1 MKNLIA
7 KDIMNPSVISVEE
20 DLSVHELANFFTEKM
35 ISGAPVVNKDGKLVG
50 VVSLSDIVR
59 NDERRT
65 AIVNDKQE
73 SDYYLSGW
81 EDNLNSDEIQELH
94 LEEDDS
100 LTVRN
105 IMTPLIFKVKE
116 TELISAMS
124 DIMIGGRIHRLLV
137 TRDEKVVGIITTLDM
152 LKAIRDHTN

>member
-1 MKNLIA
+1 M
-7 KDIMNPSVISVEE
+7 
-20 DLSVHELANFFTEKM
+20 
-35 ISGAPVVNKDGKLVG
+35 
-50 VVSLSDIVR
+50 
-59 NDERRT
+59 
-65 AIVNDKQE
+65 NDKQE

-124 DIMIGGRIHRLLV
+124 DIMLGGRIHRLLV
-137 TRDEKVVGIITTLDM
+137 TRDEKVDGIITTLDM
-152 LKAIRDHTN
+152 LKAIRDHAN

>member
-1 MKNLIA
+1 M
-7 KDIMNPSVISVEE
+7 
-20 DLSVHELANFFTEKM
+20 
-35 ISGAPVVNKDGKLVG
+35 
-50 VVSLSDIVR
+50 
-59 NDERRT
+59 

-152 LKAIRDHTN
+152 LKAIRDHAN

>member
-20 DLSVHELANFFTEKM
+20 DLSVHELANFFTAKM

-152 LKAIRDHTN
+152 LKAIRDHAN

>member
-20 DLSVHELANFFTEKM
+20 NLSVHELANFFTEKM

-81 EDNLNSDEIQELH
+81 
-94 LEEDDS
+94 
-100 LTVRN
+100 
-105 IMTPLIFKVKE
+105 K
-116 TELISAMS
+116 
-124 DIMIGGRIHRLLV
+124 
-137 TRDEKVVGIITTLDM
+137 IT
-152 LKAIRDHTN
+152 

>member
-65 AIVNDKQE
+65 AIVNDKRE

-152 LKAIRDHTN
+152 LKAIRDHAN

>member
-1 MKNLIA
+1 
-7 KDIMNPSVISVEE
+7 
-20 DLSVHELANFFTEKM
+20 M

-137 TRDEKVVGIITTLDM
+137 TRDEKVVWIITTLDM

>member
-7 KDIMNPSVISVEE
+7 KDIMNTSVISVQD

-124 DIMIGGRIHRLLV
+124 NIMIGGRIHRLLV

-152 LKAIRDHTN
+152 LKAIRDHAI

>member
-152 LKAIRDHTN
+152 LKAIRDHAN

>member
-65 AIVNDKQE
+65 AIVNDKRE
-73 SDYYLSGW
+73 SDY
-81 EDNLNSDEIQELH
+81 
-94 LEEDDS
+94 
-100 LTVRN
+100 
-105 IMTPLIFKVKE
+105 
-116 TELISAMS
+116 
-124 DIMIGGRIHRLLV
+124 
-137 TRDEKVVGIITTLDM
+137 
-152 LKAIRDHTN
+152 

>member
-1 MKNLIA
+1 M
-7 KDIMNPSVISVEE
+7 
-20 DLSVHELANFFTEKM
+20 HELANFFTEKM

-152 LKAIRDHTN
+152 LKAIRDHAN

>member
-116 TELISAMS
+116 TELISTMS

-152 LKAIRDHTN
+152 LKAIRDHAI

>member
-35 ISGAPVVNKDGKLVG
+35 ISGAPVVNKDGNNRCS
-50 VVSLSDIVR
+50 SLSDIIR
-59 NDERRT
+59 NDRRRT
-65 AIVNDKQE
+65 AIVNDKIE
-73 SDYYLSGW
+73 SDYYLNGW

-105 IMTPLIFKVKE
+105 IMPPLIFKVKE

-152 LKAIRDHTN
+152 LKAIREHAN

>member
-20 DLSVHELANFFTEKM
+20 DLSVHELANFFTDKM

-152 LKAIRDHTN
+152 LKAIRDHAN

>member
-1 MKNLIA
+1 MSWQIFLRK
-7 KDIMNPSVISVEE
+7 
-20 DLSVHELANFFTEKM
+20 KM

-59 NDERRT
+59 NDQRRA

-105 IMTPLIFKVKE
+105 IMNPLIFKVKE

-124 DIMIGGRIHRLLV
+124 DIMIGGRIHWLLV

-152 LKAIRDHTN
+152 LKAIRENSN

>member
-1 MKNLIA
+1 M
-7 KDIMNPSVISVEE
+7 
-20 DLSVHELANFFTEKM
+20 EKM

-59 NDERRT
+59 NDELRT

-105 IMTPLIFKVKE
+105 IMTSLIFKVKE

-152 LKAIRDHTN
+152 LKAIRDHAN

>member
-1 MKNLIA
+1 MKNL
-7 KDIMNPSVISVEE
+7 SVISVEE

-152 LKAIRDHTN
+152 LKAIRDHAI

>member
-152 LKAIRDHTN
+152 LKAIRDHAI

>member
-59 NDERRT
+59 NDERRM

-81 EDNLNSDEIQELH
+81 EDNLNGDEIQELH

-152 LKAIRDHTN
+152 LKAIRDHAN

>member
-7 KDIMNPSVISVEE
+7 KDIMNPSIISVEE
-20 DLSVHELANFFTEKM
+20 DFSVHELANFFTDKM

-65 AIVNDKQE
+65 AIVTDKKE

-105 IMTPLIFKVKE
+105 IMTPLIFKVEE
-116 TELISAMS
+116 TELISTMS

-152 LKAIRDHTN
+152 LKAIRDHAI

>member
-65 AIVNDKQE
+65 AIVNDKRE

-105 IMTPLIFKVKE
+105 LMTPLIFKVKE

-152 LKAIRDHTN
+152 LKAIRDHAN

>member
-59 NDERRT
+59 NDERRM

-116 TELISAMS
+116 TEPISAMS

-152 LKAIRDHTN
+152 LKAIRDHAN

>member
-1 MKNLIA
+1 M
-7 KDIMNPSVISVEE
+7 
-20 DLSVHELANFFTEKM
+20 HELANFFTEKM

-152 LKAIRDHTN
+152 LKAIRDHAI

>member
-7 KDIMNPSVISVEE
+7 KDIMNPSVLSVEE

-65 AIVNDKQE
+65 AIVNDKRE
-73 SDYYLSGW
+73 SDYY
-81 EDNLNSDEIQELH
+81 DNLNSDEIQELH

-152 LKAIRDHTN
+152 LKAIRDHAN

>member
-65 AIVNDKQE
+65 AIVNDKRE

-152 LKAIRDHTN
+152 LKAIRDHAI

>member
-7 KDIMNPSVISVEE
+7 KDIMNTSVISVQD

-152 LKAIRDHTN
+152 LKAIRDHAN

>member
-152 LKAIRDHTN
+152 LKAIREHAN